1 MGARERAPQPKKERE
16 IMNKTVNATEPKDK
30 LKQLALEFI
39 DGKGSAHFEHWETVT
54 FGGQVS
60 VYGDVKTDRSDN
72 FYISTSAELPIKCKF
87 LNEITVSATCI
98 ATEDEEDVFECKI
111 ENLGLTKKQLASFKR
126 RIKSWSLDYK

>member
-1 MGARERAPQPKKERE
+1 M

-54 FGGQVS
+54 LGGRVD
-60 VYGDVKTDRSDN
+60 VFGDVKPYRSDN
-72 FYISTSAELPIKCKF
+72 YYISILAELPSKCKY